1 MPSWVAN
8 SDMHCFADTS
18 FLCALYREQDNS
30 ERADAFMESRKG
42 QVEVSSQVLW
52 EFRQSARFQVY
63 RYQFDKRTGFSK
75 TEAERMINVLSENVA
90 SGILT
95 LASVEWADVH
105 KIAETLSAMHTMK
118 GGHRAMDIIHV
129 STAKN
134 LGLKYFLTF
143 DGNQKNLAEA
153 QGLVVPV

>member
-1 MPSWVAN
+1 MPSWAAK
-8 SDMHCFADTS
+8 SDMRCFADTS

-42 QVEVSSQVLW
+42 QVVVSSQVLW

-63 RYQFDKRTGFSK
+63 RYQFDKTTGFSK
-75 TEAERMINVLSENVA
+75 AEAERMINVLSENVA

-95 LASVEWADVH
+95 LVTVEWPDVH
-105 KIAETLSAMHTMK
+105 KIAETLSATHTMK

-129 STAKN
+129 STAKT

-143 DGNQKNLAEA
+143 DGNQKNLAES
-153 QGLVVPV
+153 QELVVPV